1 MNHILRGKKITMKIN
16 SIMEPNYE
24 KLIQEIDEKISTIQS
39 FLDQLLEYDYHLQNG
54 QKELIM
60 VIGEMTITLNNI
72 KKQRM
77 IYENNLT
84 RKED

>member
-1 MNHILRGKKITMKIN
+1 
-16 SIMEPNYE
+16 
-24 KLIQEIDEKISTIQS
+24 
-39 FLDQLLEYDYHLQNG
+39 
-54 QKELIM
+54 M